1 MMADDTSPKPIDCF
15 YAKNHA
21 LIWSDGSIS
30 PCCVYRSNEDPIGDY
45 TDVFEFFNSP
55 EMAQLRQDHA
65 NGIKRPGCRKCWS
78 VEDAGG
84 GSYRGSMPSNPEH
97 AGQLKGLDVAVG
109 RTCTL
114 KCLTCGPHASSAWE
128 SELASRG
135 LAQSRM
141 TLDIGDIPVQAYDHI
156 EKLDI
161 QGGEPFLSKKL
172 PNILGYL
179 VAKGLSKKIFLTIVT
194 NVETFPDQR
203 YTEPLKH
210 FGKLLIKLSLDAVGP
225 RNEYIR
231 SGSRWENTM
240 ESFERW
246 GKFKRDNPN
255 SNIELVI
262 SHTVST
268 FNFIYYDEMVAEVAR
283 LRTLPGLEELQL
295 WAHHALEKTWHNC
308 FLLPHPLREDVAKI
322 WRRDVSVMYEHRGFR
337 RTMANMLVA
346 ENQLPPMPFD
356 QWWQDIIE
364 MDRLRGQDIG
374 TALPEL
380 VDLFRKYDLLPHPSI
395 I

>member
-1 MMADDTSPKPIDCF
+1 MTVDNKPKPIDCF

-30 PCCVYRSNEDPIGDY
+30 PCCVYRTDEDPIGDY
-45 TDVFEFFNSP
+45 ADVFEFFNSP
-55 EMAQLRQDHA
+55 EMEQLRTDHS

-84 GSYRGSMPSNPEH
+84 GSYRIPSNPNH

-114 KCLTCGPHASSAWE
+114 KCLTCGPFASSAWE

-135 LAQSRM
+135 MGQSRM

-172 PNILGYL
+172 PSILGYL
-179 VAKGLSKKIFLTIVT
+179 VAKELSKKISLTIVT

-246 GKFKRDNPN
+246 GRFKKDNPD
-255 SNIELVI
+255 SKIKLVI
-262 SHTVST
+262 SHTLST
-268 FNFIYYDEMVAEVAR
+268 FNFIYYDEMVSEVAH
-283 LRTLPGLEELQL
+283 LRTLPGLEGLEL
-295 WAHHALEKTWHNC
+295 WAHHALEKKWHNC
-308 FLLPHPLREDVAKI
+308 FLLPMPLREETAAL
-322 WRRDVSVMYEHRGFR
+322 WRDGKPVRYEHYGFR
-337 RTMANMLVA
+337 RTTATMLVTP
-346 ENQLPPMPFD
+346 NHLPTIPFGD
-356 QWWQDIIE
+356 WWQDIRE
-364 MDRLRGQDIG
+364 MDRIRGEDIN

-380 VDLFRKYDLLPHPSI
+380 VSLFRKHDLLDVDGNPR
-395 I
+395 